1 MEIAGREW
9 NAAMS
14 ANVVVSL
21 ERTENSDA
29 LERNSSFCRARRWF
43 KGLLASADPPLPPA
57 SVVNSTTSTT
67 PTMEDLLIGGVGHLQ
82 VLDPLG
88 SAPS

>member
-29 LERNSSFCRARRWF
+29 LERNSSFCRARGWF
-43 KGLLASADPPLPPA
+43 KGLLASPTLPFPQPA
-57 SVVNSTTSTT
+57 SSTRQLQ
-67 PTMEDLLIGGVGHLQ
+67 LLRRWRTC
-82 VLDPLG
+82 
-88 SAPS
+88 